1 TSASSRRARSGRARS
16 RTAPRCR
23 SPRFRSI
30 CARCGRPIWWWSGA
44 RAATCTTARSRAGW
58 RRWSTGSASTARSG
72 ASASPTWKR
81 RCRRSIM
88 TAADK
93 RATRD
98 IVVEGV
104 LPHAPEIVWKA
115 LTSAELVA
123 RWLLPNDFAAE
134 VGRRFT
140 FRTRPM
146 GDWDGVVRCE
156 VLEVVSQRK
165 LVYSWK
171 GGARTNTKYGA
182 SLDTVVT
189 W

>member
-1 TSASSRRARSGRARS
+1 
-16 RTAPRCR
+16 
-23 SPRFRSI
+23 
-30 CARCGRPIWWWSGA
+30 
-44 RAATCTTARSRAGW
+44 
-58 RRWSTGSASTARSG
+58 
-72 ASASPTWKR
+72 
-81 RCRRSIM
+81 M

-123 RWLLPNDFAAE
+123 RWLMPNDFAAE

-140 FRTRPM
+140 FRTRPI
-146 GDWDGVVRCE
+146 GDWDGVVHCE
-156 VLEVVSQRK
+156 VIELVPQRK

-171 GGARTNTKYGA
+171 GGSRTNTKYGS

-189 W
+189 WTLTPVAGGTHLRMVHAGFRSPDNDFAFDAMSPGWGRILQSIPRVIAEAA